1 MSDGSDDPP
10 QLNPL
15 RRVFPLPLDAM
26 EFTEKSKTSDA
37 GREALIARAEAPA
50 AKLPPVIA
58 EPKRRT
64 EGGSKNDGVNF
75 HIELTV
81 TRGEHAHV
89 FKFDCGDSH
98 VTAAGKGLVRMRGSF
113 EHLRKDQVS
122 ALGSL
127 VTDFVGDMGLI
138 LLREKR

>member
-1 MSDGSDDPP
+1 
-10 QLNPL
+10 
-15 RRVFPLPLDAM
+15 M
-26 EFTEKSKTSDA
+26 EFTEKSKTSEA

-50 AKLPPVIA
+50 AKLPPVIG

-64 EGGSKNDGVNF
+64 EGGSKNGGVNF

>member
-1 MSDGSDDPP
+1 
-10 QLNPL
+10 
-15 RRVFPLPLDAM
+15 M
-26 EFTEKSKTSDA
+26 EVTEKSKISEA
-37 GREALIARAEAPA
+37 GREALVARAEAPA
-50 AKLPPVIA
+50 AKLHPVVA

-64 EGGSKNDGVNF
+64 KGGSTARSKNDGVNF

-89 FKFDCGDSH
+89 FKFDCGDNH
-98 VTAAGKGLVRMRGSF
+98 VTAAGKGLVRMRGNF